1 MHPGTCSFHEQK
13 LETGVSSK
21 RYYNVLET
29 ESWIPYAVLSWSAL
43 TCAAITVQQRVFL
56 LTSSRQLGNMFREEQ
71 LIKEVFQMPVCFCTK
86 NI

>member
-13 LETGVSSK
+13 LEIGVSSE

-43 TCAAITVQQRVFL
+43 TCAAITVQQHVFY
-56 LTSSRQLGNMFREEQ
+56 
-71 LIKEVFQMPVCFCTK
+71 
-86 NI
+86 